1 MIIKQTL
8 DVLSTESIKHFIS
21 ALIKLR
27 QTHLILFMNV
37 ILYPCAFSKYP
48 YLLGTVQFS
57 FLFFFAWWCLTT
69 FASKKSMQPF
79 YKFCLL
85 LPWKSLPPDLSISPW
100 RCCTRQCICK
110 QVGTLWRQT
119 QYHTIC
125 GAPPPFSSP
134 SPPFPFPTSKQKG
147 LDEGLERNGK
157 QIVHLYLGG
166 DQTLEQ
172 ILSAFSPRCSEVM
185 LR

>member
-1 MIIKQTL
+1 MC
-8 DVLSTESIKHFIS
+8 
-21 ALIKLR
+21 

-37 ILYPCAFSKYP
+37 IMYPFV
-48 YLLGTVQFS
+48 LLQNILIFLAQFN
-57 FLFFFAWWCLTT
+57 LVFACWCLTT
-69 FASKKSMQPF
+69 FASKKSMPPF

-85 LPWKSLPPDLSISPW
+85 LPWKSLPPDLSISPS

-119 QYHTIC
+119 QYRTIC
-125 GAPPPFSSP
+125 SPPLPTLLLP
-134 SPPFPFPTSKQKG
+134 SPLPTSKQKG

-172 ILSAFSPRCSEVM
+172 ILSAFSLFTRRCGKVI
-185 LR
+185 LRCTGCGRARKRRGAANCCF